1 MLIEEPFPILALDR
15 MCAKVH
21 ENIQELSD
29 LQVQAQDHLKI
40 KTKKSKSV
48 TNGVTSLR
56 E

>member
-15 MCAKVH
+15 MCAKVQ

-29 LQVQAQDHLKI
+29 LQIQAQDHLKI
-40 KTKKSKSV
+40 KTKKLKSI